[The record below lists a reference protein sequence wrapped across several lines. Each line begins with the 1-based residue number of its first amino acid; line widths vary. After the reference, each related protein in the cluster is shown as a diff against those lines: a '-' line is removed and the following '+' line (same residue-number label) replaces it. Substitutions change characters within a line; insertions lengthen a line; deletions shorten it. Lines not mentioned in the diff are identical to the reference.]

1 AIRRSLKGEKEPKH
15 HPHHISITP
24 KSALAIL
31 PPKKV
36 RTLPPLETLDPL
48 WHLIPPPSPPR
59 LSWCLGLLRSL
70 SCPAPPLSLLPF
82 IPPDLHPQEQ
92 PKPTCTSPLPTLLL
106 PRPLG
111 HAVPDFLPRSSSPFH
126 APRHLGPPRVP
137 TIDSPF
143 HPTIATRLQ
152 TYQQPPAHP
161 PPLSSSSPHFPPSLV
176 IVIKALYD
184 YQPEPGP
191 SQELAFNKGDFF
203 HVISREDDSDWYE
216 ACNPLIPSARGL
228 VPVSFFEVIG
238 KTERDSGESVD
249 LHKKDHYHHS
259 YHDSGFSDRTPTTD
273 TSFISAPIPTPS
285 TKNSAFRMSA
295 MGKGQGA
302 MVYGIV
308 QYDFQAERPDELDAK
323 AGEAIIVIAQSNPE
337 WFVAKPIGRLGG
349 PGLIPVSFI
358 ELRDMQSGQAVT
370 DPLEAVRRAGV
381 PKVEEW
387 KKMTAEYKNSS
398 ITLGK
403 IEPAGGGMGGVT
415 SGMDKMSMS
424 GSHQSIMSQNGN
436 NAYGYHQRNASK
448 GTLASQ
454 APMAQPAQ
462 QPYTPPL
469 LAPVAASIPRYCFD
483 NDKYWYIIEAKME
496 DGRCWELSRYY
507 HDFYDFQIA
516 LLAQFED
523 EAGHRGRPRTLPFM
537 PGPVTHVT
545 DAISNGRRQNLDEY
559 IKKLLSMPPY
569 IARCQL
575 VRQLFAPR
583 QGDFEIDPNAFGEE
597 ARYSGESHH
606 SSSGMDPSRSVSQQ
620 SSQVPLNAPSE
631 RASQQQ
637 PSSLTQ
643 VSSASNSSAMK
654 VKVFFQDDLI
664 AIRIPNGVSMQHLK
678 DKLSDRLK
686 IQEDIIVQYR
696 DEATGTYVDLISD
709 NDLENAMQRNVKLT
723 LFVSI
728 A

>member
-1 AIRRSLKGEKEPKH
+1 MKAIRRSLKGGEKDPKH
-15 HPHHISITP
+15 HHHHHHISITP

-36 RTLPPLETLDPL
+36 
-48 WHLIPPPSPPR
+48 
-59 LSWCLGLLRSL
+59 
-70 SCPAPPLSLLPF
+70 
-82 IPPDLHPQEQ
+82 
-92 PKPTCTSPLPTLLL
+92 
-106 PRPLG
+106 
-111 HAVPDFLPRSSSPFH
+111 
-126 APRHLGPPRVP
+126 
-137 TIDSPF
+137 
-143 HPTIATRLQ
+143 
-152 TYQQPPAHP
+152 
-161 PPLSSSSPHFPPSLV
+161 
-176 IVIKALYD
+176 IKALYD
-184 YQPEPGP
+184 YTPDPGNT
-191 SQELAFNKGDFF
+191 QELAFSKGDFF

-238 KTERDSGESVD
+238 KNERDSGGSVD
-249 LHKKDHYHHS
+249 QKKDS
-259 YHDSGFSDRTPTTD
+259 HDSGFADRNPPFHSASDS
-273 TSFISAPIPTPS
+273 TSSINTRQAG
-285 TKNSAFRMSA
+285 FRMSA
-295 MGKGQGA
+295 LTKGQGA

-403 IEPAGGGMGGVT
+403 IEAGGGGTMLAVAP
-415 SGMDKMSMS
+415 GMEKMSQS
-424 GSHQSIMSQNGN
+424 GQSPGHMSQNGN
-436 NAYGYHQRNASK
+436 PYGYHQRDGSK
-448 GTLASQ
+448 GTMAGQ
-454 APMAQPAQ
+454 APMSQPPQ
-462 QPYTPPL
+462 NYM
-469 LAPVAASIPRYCFD
+469 LAPVVASIPRYCFD

-516 LLAQFED
+516 LLTQFED
-523 EAGHRGRPRTLPFM
+523 EAGNRGRPRTLPFM

-559 IKKLLSMPPY
+559 IKKLLGMPPH

-597 ARYSGESHH
+597 ARYSDNSHH
-606 SSSGMDPSRSVSQQ
+606 SAIIEQTVSQQ
-620 SSQVPLNAPSE
+620 SSLNPMNAPQD

-637 PSSLTQ
+637 RAQGGPMPFSNGGPPAMNRQPSSTQ
-643 VSSASNSSAMK
+643 VSTSSGSQAMK

-664 AIRIPNGVSMQHLK
+664 AIRIPSGVSMQHLK

-686 IQEDIIVQYR
+686 IQEEIIVQYR
-696 DEATGTYVDLISD
+696 DESSGSYVDLVSD
-709 NDLENAMQRNVKLT
+709 QDLENAMQRNTKLT